1 MRRISFSILIAAAM
15 ALTGCQTANKPAP
28 TAQIVIGVAG
38 PMSGD
43 LSPFGAQLKR
53 GAEKAVADIN
63 AAGGVLGKPLKLEE
77 ADDKCDPK
85 LAPAAAED
93 LVSRGVVFV
102 DGHFCSGS

>member
-1 MRRISFSILIAAAM
+1 MRPISLSFLIAAAL
-15 ALTGCQTANKPAP
+15 ALTGCQTANKPAAP
-28 TAQIVIGVAG
+28 AQIVIGVAG

-43 LSPFGAQLKR
+43 LSEFGAQLKR

-63 AAGGVLGKPLKLEE
+63 AAGGILGKQLRLEA

-85 LAPAAAED
+85 LAPDAARD

-102 DGHFCSGS
+102 DGH